1 MALLL
6 RVYVNPNQIRKIKLS
21 TSPESVQH
29 LQDELKANLGLTE
42 DFAIQYEDPDFDNAL
57 CNLIDI
63 SELPTERA
71 VLHLVWSDNESAS
84 RPDTPLPQTPSDSG
98 SISSLDTTS
107 LHSSD
112 VPYSPSSIIRNYMRS
127 TSQWPQPFPIPSF
140 SYDVEL
146 KLAKANEVYE
156 KTGAGLDVTR
166 GIKMEI
172 LDKLAQQIF
181 TFKAYPEKNEIASV
195 ASELVVKFPCL
206 KEPGGGTGYAGWDAS
221 IKFKLAN
228 YQRERCLLVDEL
240 KKRGKDM
247 ALIRQKM
254 ELTFSLRRKEI
265 VEMQP
270 LVKEVQQR
278 WPALFSEQQVSDVV
292 QHRRTICLEG
302 LPVFVRDTASK
313 LFVTCLDTDP
323 LERSIQGVK
332 VGILVVLEDY
342 TGHATEHTVVN
353 IAVVL
358 EEDGQTLTCLFSQD
372 VSLLSGRVSSL
383 RTCLFSQDVSLL
395 SGRVS
400 SLRTCL
406 FSQDVSLLF
415 DTCRADRPLLLL
427 MSDE

>member
-1 MALLL
+1 
-6 RVYVNPNQIRKIKLS
+6 
-21 TSPESVQH
+21 
-29 LQDELKANLGLTE
+29 
-42 DFAIQYEDPDFDNAL
+42 
-57 CNLIDI
+57 
-63 SELPTERA
+63 
-71 VLHLVWSDNESAS
+71 
-84 RPDTPLPQTPSDSG
+84 
-98 SISSLDTTS
+98 
-107 LHSSD
+107 
-112 VPYSPSSIIRNYMRS
+112 
-127 TSQWPQPFPIPSF
+127 
-140 SYDVEL
+140 
-146 KLAKANEVYE
+146 
-156 KTGAGLDVTR
+156 
-166 GIKMEI
+166 
-172 LDKLAQQIF
+172 
-181 TFKAYPEKNEIASV
+181 
-195 ASELVVKFPCL
+195 
-206 KEPGGGTGYAGWDAS
+206 
-221 IKFKLAN
+221 
-228 YQRERCLLVDEL
+228 
-240 KKRGKDM
+240 M

-278 WPALFSEQQVSDVV
+278 WPALFSEQQTFMGALDACSIKLIRLFRARKTSFNNEMDALLKRFDNQVSDVV

-342 TGHATEHTVVN
+342 TGHASEHTVVN
-353 IAVVL
+353 TAVVL
-358 EEDGQTLTCLFSQD
+358 EEDVILSDRPDIVTACAYLFGLLYGLNIEFPKEHRTCLSGRVSSLRTCLFSQDVSLSVFTCLSRTCLSGRVSSLRTCLFLRTCLSQDVSLLSGRVSQDVSLLSGRVSSLRTCLFSQDVSLLSGRVSSLRTCLFSQD

-415 DTCRADRPLLLL
+415 V
-427 MSDE
+427 